1 MTKPFSPVAQAVL
14 SMTTSLSPDA
24 KTVLN
29 AVTLATEGSF
39 IDPYDLPVE
48 AHKIAVAL
56 RAAADQVA
64 PQGGVFL
71 MTASE
76 DRIRHQLL
84 AIATELGAL
93 SND

>member
-1 MTKPFSPVAQAVL
+1 MTNLSPVAQAL
-14 SMTTSLSPDA
+14 LNMTKSLSPDA

-56 RAAADQVA
+56 RAVIPVLTSQE
-64 PQGGVFL
+64 
-71 MTASE
+71 SK
-76 DRIRHQLL
+76 DRIL
-84 AIATELGAL
+84 AIAAELGAL